1 MAATGIAETRGKTGQ
16 FSTLRRTSSA
26 RMGTIK
32 PSTTGGRAALILG
45 LLKPL
50 VRLSRPMLRALA
62 ASRKGGSMSAL
73 DEVSDQPVSLE
84 DLLEARKGTSQ
95 NLPKPPTFENLSEK
109 KRAAVELLALG
120 TSYTATAKAV
130 GVDRRTIFEW
140 RQDELCLSE

>member
-1 MAATGIAETRGKTGQ
+1 MAATDVAETRGKAGKNEA
-16 FSTLRRTSSA
+16 LPRTISA
-26 RMGTIK
+26 RMDTMK
-32 PSTTGGRAALILG
+32 APTAGGRPALILG

>member
-1 MAATGIAETRGKTGQ
+1 
-16 FSTLRRTSSA
+16 
-26 RMGTIK
+26 
-32 PSTTGGRAALILG
+32 
-45 LLKPL
+45 
-50 VRLSRPMLRALA
+50 
-62 ASRKGGSMSAL
+62 MSAL

-140 RQDELCLSE
+140 RQDELFLSEVQRRHQQLWGEPMERLRMLADPAIEVLAEHLCETWQPSRFRAATTSLRLVKLSRRAPEPSES